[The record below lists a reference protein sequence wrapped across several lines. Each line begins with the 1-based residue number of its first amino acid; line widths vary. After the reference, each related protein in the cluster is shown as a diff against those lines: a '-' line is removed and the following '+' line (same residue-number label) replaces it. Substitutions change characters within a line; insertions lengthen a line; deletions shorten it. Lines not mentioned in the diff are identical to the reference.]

1 MNGVLESAKTKT
13 GLKWY
18 LLCTL
23 IVDGLIGAH
32 IYLKKAKVNFYKE
45 FRIPGI
51 RVRRAREPKNRE
63 RRSEKIPG
71 RGGNRER
78 FFNTGRNLSGSGN
91 PSGTGSEISKQ
102 TGMTHHSALFDM
114 IDM

>member
-45 FRIPGI
+45 FRIPSMFDSTLSHLNDILENVLAYDQSDSPAISMGNGAFGNNYSYARWMDCSRKGI
-51 RVRRAREPKNRE
+51 LPW
-63 RRSEKIPG
+63 
-71 RGGNRER
+71 
-78 FFNTGRNLSGSGN
+78 L
-91 PSGTGSEISKQ
+91 
-102 TGMTHHSALFDM
+102 TH
-114 IDM
+114 

>member
-45 FRIPGI
+45 FRIP
-51 RVRRAREPKNRE
+51 
-63 RRSEKIPG
+63 SM
-71 RGGNRER
+71 
-78 FFNTGRNLSGSGN
+78 FDSTLSHLN
-91 PSGTGSEISKQ
+91 DILENVL
-102 TGMTHHSALFDM
+102 AYD
-114 IDM
+114 